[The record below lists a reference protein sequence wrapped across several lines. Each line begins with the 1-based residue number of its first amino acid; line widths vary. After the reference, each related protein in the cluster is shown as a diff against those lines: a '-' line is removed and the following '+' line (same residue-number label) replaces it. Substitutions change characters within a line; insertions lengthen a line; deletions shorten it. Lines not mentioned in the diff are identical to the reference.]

1 MTGEMV
7 QKKCLRILVEGRVQ
21 GVWYR
26 GWCREN
32 ALELGLDGWVRN
44 RRGGNVEA
52 VLKGEAGAVEEMI
65 ALCWQG
71 PGYAEVVN
79 IIISDEVDE
88 HHHGFEIRATL

>member
-1 MTGEMV
+1 MV
-7 QKKCLRILVEGRVQ
+7 QKICLRLIIEGRVQ

-44 RRGGNVEA
+44 RYGGNVEA
-52 VLKGEAGAVEEMI
+52 VLKGEAGAVDAMI

-71 PGYAEVVN
+71 PGYAQVVN
-79 IIISDEVDE
+79 IMVSDEVAE
-88 HHHGFEIRATL
+88 PRPGFEIRATG